1 MITQYLNTIPSLS
14 NHNNK
19 RIYPSPPPSRG
30 PRTPNNNKKY
40 FKTPNDKGLILSN
53 TVMLSGLI
61 LDTSCVR

>member
-1 MITQYLNTIPSLS
+1 MITQYLNTILSLS

-19 RIYPSPPPSRG
+19 RIYPSPPSRG
-30 PRTPNNNKKY
+30 PSTPNNNKKY